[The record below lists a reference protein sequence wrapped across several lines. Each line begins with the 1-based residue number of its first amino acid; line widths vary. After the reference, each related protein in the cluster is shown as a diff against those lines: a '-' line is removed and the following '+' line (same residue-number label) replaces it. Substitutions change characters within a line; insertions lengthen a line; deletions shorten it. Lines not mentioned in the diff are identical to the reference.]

1 MTFSASRRAS
11 TSRRAVG
18 PSTPLVD
25 DFLLLHRTQALDEFV
40 PVMITTATGEKDS
53 AHRILEQMASDFIP
67 TLSKHKQTV
76 STIRLNLLYH
86 KLSTLLASRGK
97 VLERYSHHL
106 AGYPGDRRGVAFQ
119 KILTSIERSLSAHD
133 RTIHQIE
140 TSLMRFTDLGK
151 TVETQARE

>member
-76 STIRLNLLYH
+76 STIRLNL
-86 KLSTLLASRGK
+86 
-97 VLERYSHHL
+97 
-106 AGYPGDRRGVAFQ
+106 
-119 KILTSIERSLSAHD
+119 
-133 RTIHQIE
+133 
-140 TSLMRFTDLGK
+140 
-151 TVETQARE
+151 